1 MIRSASRQYR
11 RSQPAIHGVHG
22 GNGTPLACLPNRSLE
37 SGGRG
42 CRDAG
47 GLPRKEDRSKYLP
60 RTFSRRRYLV
70 LMRSPD
76 THDRASLPLHES
88 REGKDRKGK
97 QRVTPTLEEPERE
110 RVHELQQIR
119 GPSRQLFT
127 STQFSAS
134 PLHFPN
140 VFLPKHSATTSTTPT
155 LHRQCQH
162 RMHLFCERA
171 LVNGETLPSGS
182 SGLVVEKPIV
192 DHNDSARK
200 QLACQSGV
208 SGR

>member
-1 MIRSASRQYR
+1 MECTVAMVPPLSA
-11 RSQPAIHGVHG
+11 V
-22 GNGTPLACLPNRSLE
+22 LLNRSLE
-37 SGGRG
+37 SGGPG

-47 GLPRKEDRSKYLP
+47 CPGKEDRKYLP
-60 RTFSRRRYLV
+60 RTFPRRRYLV
-70 LMRSPD
+70 LQRSPD
-76 THDRASLPLHES
+76 THDRASLPLHER

-97 QRVTPTLEEPERE
+97 QRATPTLEEPERE

-119 GPSRQLFT
+119 GPFPGNYSLQPSSPLL
-127 STQFSAS
+127 

-140 VFLPKHSATTSTTPT
+140 VVLPKYSTTTSTTPT

-162 RMHLFCERA
+162 RMHLICERA

-182 SGLVVEKPIV
+182 SGLAVEQQIV

-200 QLACQSGV
+200 TTRVPKWSEQW
-208 SGR
+208 